1 MKYTVFVFELVFV
14 IVLTFCHKTS
24 IIYVTLI
31 FRTVSFRTQNR
42 EKRRRKQEK
51 KWPSW

>member
-1 MKYTVFVFELVFV
+1 MKYTVFVLARI

-31 FRTVSFRTQNR
+31 FRTVSLRTQNR

-51 KWPSW
+51 KCPNW

>member
-1 MKYTVFVFELVFV
+1 MKYTVFVFELVLV

-31 FRTVSFRTQNR
+31 FRAVSLRTKNR

-51 KWPSW
+51 KCPNW

>member
-1 MKYTVFVFELVFV
+1 MKYTVFVFVLVLV

-31 FRTVSFRTQNR
+31 FRVVCLWTQNR

-51 KWPSW
+51 KSPN